1 MFKCIWLMICELG
14 WYFIITIVYI
24 YIYDLKWYRCNLK
37 GKTWFENIM
46 QGIIIVIIKEKLLS
60 WKYNLLSGLF
70 LFCDTKVILKT
81 SIVK

>member
-1 MFKCIWLMICELG
+1 MYLINDLWIRMVFYNYNCI
-14 WYFIITIVYI
+14 YV
-24 YIYDLKWYRCNLK
+24 YDLQWYRCNLN

-46 QGIIIVIIKEKLLS
+46 QGIIIVIIKGKLLS